1 MRAVASVALDY
12 PFPPHWRFSAL
23 NFQAQT
29 QGPCIPVSALMG
41 HFPSCL
47 PELNHHHLTMN
58 QHPQTLTCPTPAAEW
73 KIQQTDEGS
82 EPASY
87 EEKALQF
94 WLS

>member
-1 MRAVASVALDY
+1 
-12 PFPPHWRFSAL
+12 
-23 NFQAQT
+23 
-29 QGPCIPVSALMG
+29 
-41 HFPSCL
+41 
-47 PELNHHHLTMN
+47 MN

-94 WLS
+94 WLP